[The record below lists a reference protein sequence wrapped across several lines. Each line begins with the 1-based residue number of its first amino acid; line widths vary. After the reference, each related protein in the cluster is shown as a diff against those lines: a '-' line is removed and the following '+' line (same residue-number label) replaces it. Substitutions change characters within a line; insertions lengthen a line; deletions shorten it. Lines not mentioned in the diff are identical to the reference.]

1 MYVFGRVAL
10 IMRSNFDQ
18 ICLFFLFLN
27 FWAGFTDFSNRKEA
41 FWGNKTWF
49 LSENL
54 SKSQIKKIS
63 KIPRATFTRTYFLNK
78 KKACRIFFS
87 IFLQKKRYMI
97 RDSIYSLI
105 WRYFFLE
112 KRIRTKWEKGIHKTE
127 SISLN

>member
-18 ICLFFLFLN
+18 KCLLFLFLN

-78 KKACRIFFS
+78 KKACRKFFYFS
-87 IFLQKKRYMI
+87 SKEKIYDTWFYLFSYM
-97 RDSIYSLI
+97 R
-105 WRYFFLE
+105 RYFFWKKEYEQNE
-112 KRIRTKWEKGIHKTE
+112 KKEYTR
-127 SISLN
+127 LNLFL